1 MSPKLRAFYYARVI
15 EIPTPR
21 WTAYD
26 AKRVGLKPLSET
38 RMVLQERAYTAPIGY
53 TP

>member
-1 MSPKLRAFYYARVI
+1 ML

-26 AKRVGLKPLSET
+26 ARRFAIKPLPGT
-38 RMVLQERAYTAPIGY
+38 ALVLQERAYTAPIWY

>member
-1 MSPKLRAFYYARVI
+1 MI

-26 AKRVGLKPLSET
+26 AKFYRIVMPEGTK
-38 RMVLQERAYTAPIGY
+38 MQLQERAHASPIWY